1 MSRRSPSVTVIDVAR
16 EAGVSKSSAAR
27 VLSGHGSASAETQRR
42 VTEAAERLGYRP
54 NALARAMVS
63 GTSNTIA
70 AVIPDVANA
79 FFSATLR
86 GLTDAARAAGFEV
99 IVSNTDNDADVEA
112 RSLEVLA
119 EKRADGFII
128 APVFQDAP
136 EAILRLFEDGTPVVL
151 LDRRMPALADVPL
164 VSADHIG
171 ASRLAVEHLL
181 ELGHRRIAIVTEAPD
196 RLDSLA
202 DLPSDADVSRLRP
215 STQRLLGYAQ
225 ALIEHGLELDQS
237 LVLESD
243 YEAGSAQAA
252 VRRALD
258 AGLGFTGLYCTDAI
272 VTLGA
277 FRAVV
282 DSGLT
287 VPDDL
292 SFIGFDDQDWT
303 MLVRPSITVID
314 QPRHEL
320 GSTAATRLLA
330 QLRDIDPDERDL
342 RLPARLIPRESTAPP
357 R

>member
-1 MSRRSPSVTVIDVAR
+1 MTVIDVAR

-27 VLSGHGSASAETQRR
+27 VLSGRGSASPATQRR
-42 VTEAAERLGYRP
+42 VTEAAQRLGYRP

-63 GTSNTIA
+63 GSSHTIA

-86 GLTDAARAAGFEV
+86 GLTDAARSAGFEV

-112 RSLEVLA
+112 RSLELLA
-119 EKRADGFII
+119 EKRADGFVV

-136 EAILRLFEDGTPVVL
+136 EAITRLVEDGTPVVL
-151 LDRRMPALADVPL
+151 LDRRMPALADLPL
-164 VSADHIG
+164 VSVDHVG
-171 ASRLAVEHLL
+171 ASRLATEYLI

-196 RLDSLA
+196 RLT
-202 DLPSDADVSRLRP
+202 DLRELPPDAEISSLRP
-215 STQRLLGYAQ
+215 STQRLLGYVQ
-225 ALIEHGLELDQS
+225 ALDDHGVELDQD

-243 YEAGSAQAA
+243 YDAGSARAA
-252 VRRALD
+252 VSAALD
-258 AGLGFTGLYCTDAI
+258 AGLGFTALYCTDAI

-277 FRAVV
+277 YNAVADHQV
-282 DSGLT
+282 A
-287 VPDDL
+287 VPDDI
-292 SFIGFDDQDWT
+292 SFIGFDDQEWT
-303 MLVRPSITVID
+303 TLVRPSITVID

-320 GSTAATRLLA
+320 GSAAATRLLA

-342 RLPARLIPRESTAPP
+342 RLPAHLIPRESTAPP